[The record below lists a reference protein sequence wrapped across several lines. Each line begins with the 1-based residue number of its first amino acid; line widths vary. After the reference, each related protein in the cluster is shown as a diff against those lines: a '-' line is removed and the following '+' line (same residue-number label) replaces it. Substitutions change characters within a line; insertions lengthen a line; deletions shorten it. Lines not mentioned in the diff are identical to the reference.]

1 MIEILKKIIDSLSK
15 EELSKDII
23 YKEKEDKIGNL
34 FDDNISIT
42 ENGKT
47 KEIYIAGAG
56 MIDNYSKNNYLIY
69 RNAMSKQIIIKP
81 KEIINFLQDK

>member
-1 MIEILKKIIDSLSK
+1 MIEILKKIIDSLTK
-15 EELSKDII
+15 EELSKEII

-34 FDDNISIT
+34 FDDNISII

-56 MIDNYSKNNYLIY
+56 MIDNYTKNNYLIY
-69 RNAMSKQIIIKP
+69 RNPVSKQIIIKP

>member
-1 MIEILKKIIDSLSK
+1 MIELLKKIIDSLSK

-34 FDDNISIT
+34 FDNNISIT

-56 MIDNYSKNNYLIY
+56 MIDNYTKNNYLIY
-69 RNAMSKQIIIKP
+69 RNAVSKQIIIKP

>member
-23 YKEKEDKIGNL
+23 YREKDDKIGNL
-34 FDDNISIT
+34 FDNDISII
-42 ENGKT
+42 ENGKN

-56 MIDNYSKNNYLIY
+56 MIDNYTKNIYLIY
-69 RNAMSKQIIIKP
+69 KNPVSKQIIIKP
-81 KEIINFLQDK
+81 KEIINFLQEK

>member
-23 YKEKEDKIGNL
+23 YREKEDKIGNL
-34 FDDNISIT
+34 FDNDISII

-56 MIDNYSKNNYLIY
+56 MIDNYTKNIYLIY
-69 RNAMSKQIIIKP
+69 KNPVSKQIIIKP
-81 KEIINFLQDK
+81 KEIMNFLQDK

>member
-1 MIEILKKIIDSLSK
+1 MIEILKKIINSLSK

-23 YKEKEDKIGNL
+23 YREKEDKIGNL
-34 FDDNISIT
+34 FDNDISII

-47 KEIYIAGAG
+47 KEIYIAGTG
-56 MIDNYSKNNYLIY
+56 MIDNYTKNIYLIY
-69 RNAMSKQIIIKP
+69 KKPVSKQIIIKP